1 MPDQTLNPSLTTR
14 LCSFRLP
21 DKTEHLSLQ
30 GRAGQLER
38 AGKTVEAQ
46 GHIFAF
52 GDL

>member
-1 MPDQTLNPSLTTR
+1 M
-14 LCSFRLP
+14 
-21 DKTEHLSLQ
+21 EHLSPMEEQ
-30 GRAGQLER
+30 GSLER